1 MAPIQ
6 TTTPATIVPWGD
18 FRENVWM
25 ALQDDLY
32 KSLLE
37 ESKLYREKVST
48 IWLQK
53 FTLLG
58 AIIAFA
64 ATKGSWLVTGK
75 NSSQLIVAAI
85 LSLPVIAVLLDI
97 KLGEFGIHANVIDHF
112 LKRHYREPDVLAE
125 WQSTNWGVG
134 KDTVDQKLVRIRS
147 ILTVAVT
154 IIPTCIIA
162 ILSGLVIE
170 NLPGW
175 TSPKYLMPII
185 SLFCALYIAAGI
197 VAIPLVLFRR

>member
-1 MAPIQ
+1 
-6 TTTPATIVPWGD
+6 
-18 FRENVWM
+18 M

-58 AIIAFA
+58 AVIVFA
-64 ATKGSWLVTGK
+64 VTQSQLTTGK
-75 NSSQLIVAAI
+75 NPNLIVAAI

-97 KLGEFGIHANVIDHF
+97 KLFEFGVHANVIDHF
-112 LKRHYREPDVLAE
+112 VKRHYRDPAVLAE
-125 WQSTNWGVG
+125 WQRTNWGLG
-134 KDTVDQKLVRIRS
+134 SDHGDRRLVRIRS

-154 IIPTCIIA
+154 VIPTCLIA
-162 ILSGLVIE
+162 ILSGLAIKS
-170 NLPGW
+170 LPGFAAEDW
-175 TSPKYLMPII
+175 ITRTTYA
-185 SLFCALYIAAGI
+185 FCAIYI
-197 VAIPLVLFRR
+197 VAGVISVPLVLLRR